1 MEGILQ
7 IAIGLIILS
16 FVAIIG
22 GIIQLIITKGKD
34 GLKYV
39 IGGIVTIVVL
49 LVIGFGTCVMALN
62 S

>member
-1 MEGILQ
+1 MEALLT
-7 IAIGLIILS
+7 IGGGLLLLA
-16 FVAIIG
+16 FVAIIV
-22 GIIQLIITKGKD
+22 GIVQMIMTKGKA

-49 LVIGFGTCVMALN
+49 LIIGFGTCVMALN